1 MRASTFIRLGLL
13 PSVVWLLPDQR
24 RVEAGSVDE
33 LLGQSWMDVML
44 GYIVFQDGLL
54 SVSTEWNAAHINLV
68 LPGFQ
73 PETGSAL
80 AF

>member
-1 MRASTFIRLGLL
+1 M
-13 PSVVWLLPDQR
+13 
-24 RVEAGSVDE
+24 DE

-54 SVSTEWNAAHINLV
+54 SVSTECNAAHINFV

>member
-54 SVSTEWNAAHINLV
+54 SVSTECNAAHINFV